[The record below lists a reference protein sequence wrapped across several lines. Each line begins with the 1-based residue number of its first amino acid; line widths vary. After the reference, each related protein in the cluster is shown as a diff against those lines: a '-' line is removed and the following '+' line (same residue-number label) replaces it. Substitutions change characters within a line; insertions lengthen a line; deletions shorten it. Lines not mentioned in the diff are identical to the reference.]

1 VATVARRKRTTKA
14 SGRAGANGTPH
25 RGGGPARNGGAAAGR
40 PARGR
45 APARSGP
52 APRRTAR
59 ELVLI
64 LDFGSQYTQ
73 LIARRVRE
81 LGVYSE
87 IVPGTTA
94 LEAIR
99 AHKPS
104 ALILSGSPS
113 SGYRERA
120 PLPDPGI
127 YALGLPLLGI
137 CYGFQVT
144 TQLTGGRVAKAQRA
158 EYGTAT
164 FVQDAPSPLFAGVPK
179 RFRAWMSHGDEVQ
192 ALGPDWRKV
201 AHTSNCTFAAA
212 RHATRP
218 YHLIQFHPEVVHSP
232 YGMQVLKNFLFRIG
246 KLEGGWSMKRFLE
259 RAVKDIRAQVGDGH
273 ILCGLS
279 GGVDSSV
286 VATLCHRAIGDRLTC
301 VMVDHGLLRLGEV
314 EEVRRELGEKRGLRL
329 DIVDAS
335 ARFLAKLDGVTDP
348 ERKRKIIGNEFI
360 AVFEEEAKKIGPV
373 EFLAQGTL
381 YPDVVESAN
390 VGFGSQVIK
399 SHHNVGGLPERMN
412 LKLVEPLRWLFKDEV
427 RALGR
432 ELGLPDHLVDR
443 HPFPGPGLAVRILGA
458 VNAPDLDVLRQAD
471 AIYIEELR
479 RAKWYDRTWQAF
491 AVLLPVHTV
500 GVKGDERSYE
510 KVIAL
515 RAVNS
520 SDGMTADWTKLPASL
535 LGRVASRIAN
545 EIRGVNRVVFD
556 VTSKP
561 PATIE
566 WE

>member
-1 VATVARRKRTTKA
+1 MTTAAPRKRPAQTSKRPSPHGRVQRSAKA
-14 SGRAGANGTPH
+14 TPNGKAT
-25 RGGGPARNGGAAAGR
+25 RRRQSPA

-45 APARSGP
+45 T
-52 APRRTAR
+52 TAR
-59 ELVLI
+59 ELALI

-94 LEAIR
+94 LAAIR
-99 AHKPS
+99 AQQPS

-113 SGYRERA
+113 SGYRARA

-127 YALGLPLLGI
+127 YELDLPLLGI

-144 TQLTGGRVAKAQRA
+144 TQLMGGRVAKAERA

-164 FVQDAPSPLFAGVPK
+164 FIQDAPSPLFTGVPK

-192 ALGPDWRKV
+192 ALGPGWVKV
-201 AHTSNCTFAAA
+201 AHTSNCNFAAA

-218 YHLIQFHPEVVHSP
+218 FHLIQFHPEVVHSP
-232 YGMQVLKNFLFRIG
+232 YGRKVLGNFLFGIA

-259 RAVKDIRAQVGDGH
+259 RAVKEIRAQVGDGR

-286 VATLCHRAIGDRLTC
+286 AATLCHRAIGDRLTC
-301 VMVDHGLLRLGEV
+301 VMVDHGLLRMGEV
-314 EEVRRELGEKRGLRL
+314 EEVRRELGEKRGLKL

-335 ARFLAKLDGVTDP
+335 ARFLSRLDTVTDP
-348 ERKRKIIGNEFI
+348 EQKRKIIGNEFI
-360 AVFEEEAKKIGPV
+360 AVFEEEARKLGPV

-399 SHHNVGGLPERMN
+399 SHHNVGGLPERMH

-427 RALGR
+427 RELGR
-432 ELGLPDHLVDR
+432 ALGLPDHLVDR

-458 VNAPDLDVLRQAD
+458 VNPADLEVLRRAD

-479 RAKWYDRTWQAF
+479 RAKWYGRTWQAF